1 MNGSYPKKKQDR
13 FIRKLRR
20 RGVDASLIRV
30 PGTKHEIINSNA
42 LVMRTYLKRLT
53 AFFS

>member
-1 MNGSYPKKKQDR
+1 M
-13 FIRKLRR
+13 
-20 RGVDASLIRV
+20 DASLIRV

-42 LVMRTYLKRLT
+42 LVIHTYLKRLT